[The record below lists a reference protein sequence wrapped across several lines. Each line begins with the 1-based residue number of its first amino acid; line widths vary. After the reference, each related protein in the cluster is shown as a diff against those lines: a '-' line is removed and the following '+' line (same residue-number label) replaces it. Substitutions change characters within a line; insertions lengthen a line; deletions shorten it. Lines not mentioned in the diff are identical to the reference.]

1 MLKAKIKKER
11 LSKKTNRKQNFKKF
25 VESGYS
31 DIKLFLKACN
41 HDENLLIYTCLE
53 PEELNEVI
61 SKMKKFDILEEYIKE
76 FISNQSIDNKDEL
89 QNIVNK
95 IKELDILDPEIRYF
109 VDNYSIIG
117 ENELKEI
124 ISKMKN
130 FNRLESQIKY
140 LVGNQPIMN
149 KDEKRF
155 NKVVDSLYS
164 YLKGYID
171 YNAFRLSNSTNSAED
186 WSAELWEKY
195 CKICDFYRIRWFK
208 PEKLIDPKTKEAK
221 KTKVTFTPM
230 LYKEF
235 IYIVRLSISSERKHR
250 AFLAA
255 MHPEDTIFK
264 ISLNGKIDV
273 GNDEKSL
280 AEVVPDESTGGDTLV
295 ENSNALRI
303 IDKALYIAGQYPDAA
318 EVLDQI
324 KTYYE
329 IQDTEIID
337 PITKQRTYLDKKIV
351 VLGKIFLYKAGLV
364 SPKCLAFIKALSP
377 TYKQRYNISNARI
390 NAQLSEYKTKKPI
403 QKQKKIN
410 KKELTYK
417 ELILRKRGEL

>member
-1 MLKAKIKKER
+1 MLKVKKAR
-11 LSKKTNRKQNFKKF
+11 LSKKTNRRLNFKKF
-25 VESGYS
+25 VDSGYS
-31 DIKLFLKACN
+31 DMKLFLKACKD
-41 HDENLLIYTCLE
+41 DENLLIYTCLE
-53 PEELNEVI
+53 
-61 SKMKKFDILEEYIKE
+61 
-76 FISNQSIDNKDEL
+76 QDEL
-89 QNIVNK
+89 Q
-95 IKELDILDPEIRYF
+95 DII
-109 VDNYSIIG
+109 N
-117 ENELKEI
+117 
-124 ISKMKN
+124 KMKN
-130 FNRLESQIKY
+130 FDTLDEQIAY
-140 LVGNQPIMN
+140 LVANQPIMN
-149 KDEKRF
+149 KTEKRF
-155 NKVVDSLYS
+155 DKVVESLYA

-195 CKICDFYRIRWFK
+195 CKICDFYRTRWFY
-208 PEKLIDPKTKEAK
+208 PEKFINPETGES

-230 LYKEF
+230 QYKEF

-280 AEVVPDESTGGDTLV
+280 AEVVPDETTSSETLV
-295 ENSNALRI
+295 ESSNANRI
-303 IDKALYIAGQYPDAA
+303 IDKALYIAKQYPDAA

-329 IQDTEIID
+329 IQDTEV
-337 PITKQRTYLDKKIV
+337 ITNLETKEHIYLDKKIV

-364 SPKCLAFIKALSP
+364 SPKVLAFIKALSP

-390 NAQLSEYKTKKPI
+390 NTQLSEYKAKKPV
-403 QKQKKIN
+403 QKQKKVN